1 MPVEDRK
8 DTIAFIICVNN
19 ELYFEECRYYI
30 EHLEVPA
37 GYDIDV
43 IGIWEADSMCAA
55 YNLGMR
61 SSDAKYKVYM
71 HQDVFIRDSRFLE
84 KTLRIFKEHPK
95 TGMIGMAGGIGIP
108 ENGVVYSSWNVG
120 KVDCRE
126 PDLSY
131 VLLCGP
137 NQTKDQTV
145 DAVDGLLMMTQYDLP
160 WREDLFSDFDFYDV
174 SQAFEFRRAGYEIVV
189 PYQEEPWV
197 VHDCG
202 FAKLTNYDR
211 NRKIC
216 MEEYPE
222 FFNVPE
228 GEELFSSGEW
238 DQLSSQLA
246 AAIRR
251 MIDQGQ
257 WDEASQALGIYH
269 QSQMK
274 SSELE
279 MLATICEIEQTDR
292 RVSKRS
298 SFLAQ
303 AGSCEA
309 ICRTYLS
316 VRFLLHR
323 MEFDRPAQDYQ
334 ELIHAVESGNI
345 SVDAILILILH
356 GVLDKEK
363 VLGQLETWHM
373 PDQKSAERLRSFH
386 RRMQKENRGIPYSYS
401 KRAKMELEKYSKEEQ

>member
-257 WDEASQALGIYH
+257 WDEASQAIGIYH

>member
-1 MPVEDRK
+1 MPVEVRK
-8 DTIAFIICVNN
+8 DTIAFIIGVNN
-19 ELYFEECRYYI
+19 ELYFEECK
-30 EHLEVPA
+30 
-37 GYDIDV
+37 YDIDV

-61 SSDAKYKVYM
+61 SSDAKCKVYM

-84 KTLRIFKEHPK
+84 KTLRIFKEHPE

-246 AAIRR
+246 AAIRK

-257 WDEASQALGIYH
+257 WDEASQAIGIYH

-279 MLATICEIEQTDR
+279 MLAIICEIEQTER
-292 RVSKRS
+292 RVSKRP

-373 PDQKSAERLRSFH
+373 PDPMSAERLRSFH
-386 RRMQKENRGIPYSYS
+386 RRMKKENRGIPYSYS

>member
-8 DTIAFIICVNN
+8 DIIAFIICVNN

-61 SSDAKYKVYM
+61 SSDAQYKVYM

-257 WDEASQALGIYH
+257 WDEASQAIGIYH

>member
-8 DTIAFIICVNN
+8 DTIAFIICENN

-257 WDEASQALGIYH
+257 WDEASQAIGIYH